1 MNHKHKYQRHTVQI
15 TNASTGETKMSAPVA
30 VYSPRHAS
38 IPTSSAVSNRGN
50 SDIDMGGRDTTAGDG
65 QETQSE
71 QGNEKSPS
79 GAHKDKKTTGTVK
92 PKVDIETLAQFI
104 EYAYSRKGK
113 ALTLK
118 AKLEKKVAQ
127 SLLLDTTAE
136 ARLLAL
142 AAEDELLAVPRQILL
157 FSREMDGFPA
167 LRASLHAFVSS
178 VMLKHPIFDD
188 TGVRSVLRNLP
199 DAQPPA
205 TALAKVVAFT
215 PPEQTEKEPLKGAEI
230 QVLRR
235 NAANLFVTW
244 LASNRSMN
252 TDEVVALLLQVV
264 WQPAASE
271 LEGDNARL
279 RALTEVDEPAGVGL
293 ACIRLRQQA
302 IDARSAHDQALREVS
317 ELRSRLAETDKLRV
331 QAEEQLDSL
340 KSELEKVRETSST
353 EMTELRRQH
362 EVERTHLRHDHEQ
375 LRGRMVHRLNDGV
388 EMLEVGLTALR
399 NKTPRVEV
407 MLERAEHVVETLL
420 SEIKNLREE

>member
-1 MNHKHKYQRHTVQI
+1 MNHKHKYQHHTVQI

-30 VYSPRHAS
+30 VHSPRHAS

-50 SDIDMGGRDTTAGDG
+50 SDTDMGGRDTTAGNG

-92 PKVDIETLAQFI
+92 PKVDIETLEQFI

-118 AKLEKKVAQ
+118 SKLEKKVAQ
-127 SLLLDTTAE
+127 SLPLDTTAE

-157 FSREMDGFPA
+157 FSREIDGFPA
-167 LRASLHAFVSS
+167 LRASLNAFVSS

-205 TALAKVVAFT
+205 NALAKVVAFT
-215 PPEQTEKEPLKGAEI
+215 PPEKTEKEPLKGAEI

-244 LASNRSMN
+244 LATNRSMN

-317 ELRSRLAETDKLRV
+317 DLRSHLAETDKQRS
-331 QAEEQLDSL
+331 QAEEQRDALEA
-340 KSELEKVRETSST
+340 ELEKVRETSST
-353 EMTELRRQH
+353 EMAELRRQH
-362 EVERTHLRHDHEQ
+362 EVERTHLQHDHEQ
-375 LRGRMVHRLNDGV
+375 LRGRMVRRLNDGA

-407 MLERAEHVVETLL
+407 MLERAEHVVETLR